1 MQKCRDKC
9 GQINLGLKLGPK
21 WVKSN
26 FFDSK
31 CNQIRP
37 MNDRNSNISICHST
51 SKISFQVENS
61 LSLKMTLKSSSA
73 DDSRLEH
80 QIRWGLFYLRPDS
93 LCYPNALDVW
103 IEGEIK
109 MKIILKRRK
118 LSGSALKLTGDSMRS
133 MHGWRSRPKSI
144 KRHSIPSRWYSSYN

>member
-26 FFDSK
+26 FFDLK

-37 MNDRNSNISICHST
+37 MYDRNNNISICHST
-51 SKISFQVENS
+51 PTISFQVENS

-109 MKIILKRRK
+109 MKIIFEKKETFGFSFKTHRRFDEVNAWLEIETK
-118 LSGSALKLTGDSMRS
+118 IDKAPFDTFALILFL
-133 MHGWRSRPKSI
+133 
-144 KRHSIPSRWYSSYN
+144 